1 MSWQAFGTGV
11 GIELSAERLRVAL
24 VKVRPGGVDLL
35 AVCTIEDYAKRSAAE
50 WGNEY
55 LAFLRQHGVAHLTA
69 VVLLPRRDLMVRVVA
84 LPGVQP
90 RDFESA
96 LTLQIDTLH
105 PYPEGEAAWTFARLG
120 KTASA
125 LVLIARQAYV
135 TRLTELFAEAGIK
148 ISAFTGSAAAMY
160 GALRLYG
167 APPSQGFLG
176 LMETEAGVEAYGESP
191 AKPAYS
197 AVYEQSWERASA
209 LASAELRL
217 TGETSVRELAGYL
230 PSPRRAPEGAQ
241 SYVLAY
247 LAALTAACPRLALP
261 ANLLPTA
268 QRSTSSRLI
277 YVPTIALGLLLIAGL
292 AALGLYTRYEDAK
305 YLELVQAETAR
316 LEPRAKMV
324 MQLEQRTAAAR
335 ARMELL
341 DRFAVRT
348 KTDLDALRETT
359 RLIPPPAWLHTL
371 ELTRTAMVVGGESE
385 QASGLLKAIDS
396 SALFQNSEFMIPIN
410 KVGNVEV
417 FRIRSAREGVTQ

>member
-11 GIELSAERLRVAL
+11 GIELSADRLRIAV
-24 VKVRPGGVDLL
+24 VKVRPAGVDLL
-35 AVCTIEDYAKRSAAE
+35 AVHTIEDYTKRSAAE

-55 LAFLRQHGVAHLTA
+55 MAFLRQHGVAHLTA
-69 VVLLPRRDLMVRVVA
+69 AVLLPRRDLMVRVVA
-84 LPGVQP
+84 LPGVQAK
-90 RDFESA
+90 DFESA
-96 LTLQIDTLH
+96 LALQIDTLH
-105 PYPEGEAAWTFARLG
+105 PYPEGEAAWTWARLG
-120 KTASA
+120 NTASA
-125 LVLIARQAYV
+125 LVLIARQTYV
-135 TRLTELFAEAGIK
+135 TRLAELFAEAGIK
-148 ISAFTGSAAAMY
+148 ISAFTASAAAMY

-191 AKPAYS
+191 ARPAYS
-197 AVYEQSWERASA
+197 AVYEQSWERAAA

-217 TGETSVRELAGYL
+217 TGDTSVRELAGYL
-230 PSPRRAPEGAQ
+230 PSPRRAPEGAREY
-241 SYVLAY
+241 SMAY
-247 LAALTAACPRLALP
+247 LAALTSACPRLGLP

-277 YVPTIALGLLLIAGL
+277 YVPTIALGVLLIAGL
-292 AALGLYTRYEDAK
+292 AALGFYTRYEDAK
-305 YLELVQAETAR
+305 YLDLLQTETAR
-316 LEPRAKMV
+316 LEPRARMV

-335 ARMELL
+335 ARMDLL
-341 DRFAVRT
+341 DRFAGRT

-359 RLIPPPAWLHTL
+359 RLIPPPAWVHSF
-371 ELTRTAMVVGGESE
+371 ELTRTALVVGGEAD
-385 QASGLLKAIDS
+385 QASGLLKALDS